1 MRELAKAQTQLERAR
16 RRNDVDDV
24 EDAEF
29 EDRPRTRRRND
40 RELADSE
47 AKPRERGSLWIP
59 LAVGLGIIAVVGVA
73 GVIVYLLVRRDR
85 DGGSTTLGSVDPRY
99 FLPPPPAPAPAA
111 AAPQIYVIN
120 AGGGTVTSPATPAIV
135 ESIEPPKP
143 VAIPSTAPMLHRL
156 PPPTSSIPAALACT
170 GAHAI
175 EVNVA
180 VLEPSGATAMLAF
193 SPDMSTGLIVLRAG
207 EERRIRIDRRQT
219 LYGKGQA
226 GHVTVTLAST
236 S

>member
-1 MRELAKAQTQLERAR
+1 MRELARIERTR
-16 RRNDVDDV
+16 RRNDRDDDADNI

-29 EDRPRTRRRND
+29 EDRPTRKRNA

-85 DGGSTTLGSVDPRY
+85 DGGTTTLGSVDTRY
-99 FLPPPPAPAPAA
+99 FLPAPQTAPAPA

-120 AGGGTVTSPATPAIV
+120 AGGGTVTAPVTPAIA

-156 PPPTSSIPAALACT
+156 PPATSAIPAALAST

-180 VLEPSGATAMLAF
+180 VLEPSGATAVLAF
-193 SPDMSTGLIVLRAG
+193 SPDLSTNPVVLRAG

-219 LYGKGQA
+219 LYGKGQT
-226 GHVTVTLAST
+226 GYVTVTLAST